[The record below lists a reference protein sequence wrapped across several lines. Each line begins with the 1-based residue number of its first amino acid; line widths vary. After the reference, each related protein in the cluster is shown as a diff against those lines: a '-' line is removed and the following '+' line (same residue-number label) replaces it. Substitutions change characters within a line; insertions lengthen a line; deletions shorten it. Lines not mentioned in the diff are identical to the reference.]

1 MNTTP
6 KTNPLA
12 THIAGL
18 ILIAL
23 MTTLGAAAGLALA
36 GGRPAPTYGNTET
49 PTPHPAQRPNPQTPP
64 MHNSISGSGGAIPR

>member
-6 KTNPLA
+6 KPTPLA

-36 GGRPAPTYGNTET
+36 GGRPAPTYGNTQT
-49 PTPHPAQRPNPQTPP
+49 PTPTQQPNPQTPP
-64 MHNSISGSGGAIPR
+64 MPNSISGSGGNIPR